1 MGGNGITENPPS
13 EHITSIIRPSYLLNN
28 KGIYPQLNNYTRNLW
43 RVLNDSNL
51 SPFIKGN
58 SLVFTVVVGGNKVC
72 PFGQT
77 LYINMLNN

>member
-1 MGGNGITENPPS
+1 MPIFPPYNK
-13 EHITSIIRPSYLLNN
+13 IIYPHLNN
-28 KGIYPQLNNYTRNLW
+28 CARNLW

-51 SPFIKGN
+51 SPFIKGI
-58 SLVFTVVVGGNKVC
+58 SLGLTVVVGENKVC